1 MRYLPVAAALAVAQ
15 VATAQQGGP
24 VANSTRAGV
33 YTAEQAEQGGEIYL
47 MSCSSCHPAITHTGP
62 AFVAKWDGRSLA
74 ALFQYIRNTM
84 PKSEPGSLTE
94 SEYTRVL
101 AYLLHLNG
109 MPAGRSELTG
119 DVETLKKIRNEFPTG
134 RDSTSHR

>member
-1 MRYLPVAAALAVAQ
+1 MRYLLVGATLAVAQ
-15 VATAQQGGP
+15 VAAAQQDGP
-24 VANSTRAGV
+24 AAISTRAGV

-47 MSCSSCHPAITHTGP
+47 MSCSSCHPSITHTGP

-74 ALFQYIRNTM
+74 ALFNYIRNSM

-94 SEYTRVL
+94 SEYIRVL
-101 AYLLHLNG
+101 AYLLQLNG
-109 MPAGRSELTG
+109 MPAGKSALTG
-119 DVETLKKIRNEFPTG
+119 DVDVLKKIRNEFPTG

>member
-1 MRYLPVAAALAVAQ
+1 MVAALGVAPVAAA
-15 VATAQQGGP
+15 QQGDS
-24 VANSTRAGV
+24 AATSTRAGV

-47 MSCSSCHPAITHTGP
+47 MSCSSCHPPITHTGP

-84 PKSEPGSLTE
+84 PKSQPGSLTE
-94 SEYTRVL
+94 SEYIRVL
-101 AYLLHLNG
+101 AYLLQLNG

-119 DVETLKKIRNEFPTG
+119 DVAVLKKIRNEFPTD